1 MTNDLR
7 EVSLTDRKS
16 PVKTKNSLWVLAL
29 RYNLWKR
36 DSLHIDRYYR
46 IVAHTLFYPLYHF
59 QFILEPIY
67 RSAHHQATLNSL
79 RPIGKDLYIPLS
91 RTAPSCEQYSK
102 ISIRTLAFLD
112 AHRQTIIADN
122 SYWKIYTMCFIHFAF
137 S

>member
-36 DSLHIDRYYR
+36 DSLHINRYYSV
-46 IVAHTLFYPLYHF
+46 VAHTLFYPLYHF

-67 RSAHHQATLNSL
+67 RSDHHQATLNSL
-79 RPIGKDLYIPLS
+79 RPIGKDLYILPS
-91 RTAPSCEQYSK
+91 RTRSEEHTSELQSRENLVCRLLLEKKKK
-102 ISIRTLAFLD
+102 I
-112 AHRQTIIADN
+112 
-122 SYWKIYTMCFIHFAF
+122 
-137 S
+137 